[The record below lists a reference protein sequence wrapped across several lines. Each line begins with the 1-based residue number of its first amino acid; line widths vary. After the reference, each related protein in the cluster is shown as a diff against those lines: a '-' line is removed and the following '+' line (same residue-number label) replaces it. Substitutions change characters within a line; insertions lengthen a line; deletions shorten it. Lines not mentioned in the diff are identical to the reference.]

1 MEEFSSEINRARGTL
16 LMWLISLSSL
26 NGVIGTICGIRFR
39 FYILVPLM
47 AIAIIEVAVLRHG
60 GVRSLRF
67 WSALELIV
75 ALEIGYLIGSVAA
88 AYRSYPSRQ
97 GTVMDFARRWEGKYL
112 HH

>member
-1 MEEFSSEINRARGTL
+1 ML
-16 LMWLISLSSL
+16 PISLL
-26 NGVIGTICGIRFR
+26 NGLIGTICGLRYR
-39 FYILVPLM
+39 FYILVPLI
-47 AIAIIEVAVLRHG
+47 AIATIEVTILRHG